1 MNREY
6 LKSLHIEGKKAQASH
21 LIGYIMNNVKAVAST
36 GKTSYYH
43 DITRST
49 FGPPVNEPGIFRG
62 SLMEACSLPLSE
74 FLVFL
79 KEALS
84 DCSVTLEITDE
95 NGNLTVD
102 NGVDASG
109 NIIDASGNIMDNSGN
124 LVAFLAETQTKK
136 NIHISWD

>member
-6 LKSLHIEGKKAQASH
+6 LKSLHAEGKKAQANK
-21 LIGYIMNNVKAVAST
+21 LIGYIINNVKAVASA
-36 GKTSYYH
+36 GNTSYYH

-49 FGPPVNEPGIFRG
+49 FGPPVNEPGIYRG

-84 DCSVTLEITDE
+84 DCLVTVEITDE

-102 NGVDASG
+102 NGVDSSG

-124 LVAFLAETQTKK
+124 LVAFLPETRSKR